1 MDSPTLFP
9 SSVVRG
15 SESHK
20 MIDLS
25 GNPVLRIYYTSRVS
39 ISYLIQLVPILGLH
53 PGPRLGEG
61 ASPEGQ
67 PVREER
73 PISRGM
79 REGKK
84 KREDLYELLSAASGQ
99 DPRCM

>member
-1 MDSPTLFP
+1 MGVSGQECSWIPLAFSP

-39 ISYLIQLVPILGLH
+39 ISCPSLIP
-53 PGPRLGEG
+53 PAPSAPAG
-61 ASPEGQ
+61 AQ
-67 PVREER
+67 P
-73 PISRGM
+73 
-79 REGKK
+79 
-84 KREDLYELLSAASGQ
+84 
-99 DPRCM
+99 

>member
-1 MDSPTLFP
+1 MGISGNEHSGILSVFSQ

-39 ISYLIQLVPILGLH
+39 PSCPSPSSQLLCGKSLLNPDA
-53 PGPRLGEG
+53 RSTEG
-61 ASPEGQ
+61 I
-67 PVREER
+67 VKWK
-73 PISRGM
+73 I
-79 REGKK
+79 
-84 KREDLYELLSAASGQ
+84 REDCG
-99 DPRCM
+99 DWWGGRV

>member
-1 MDSPTLFP
+1 MQFPSIFSP

-39 ISYLIQLVPILGLH
+39 ISCPSKPWAEPWPQVRNGTVAEN
-53 PGPRLGEG
+53 RE
-61 ASPEGQ
+61 EQ
-67 PVREER
+67 PV
-73 PISRGM
+73 G
-79 REGKK
+79 
-84 KREDLYELLSAASGQ
+84 
-99 DPRCM
+99 

>member
-1 MDSPTLFP
+1 MDARGKECSWTPPAFSP

-39 ISYLIQLVPILGLH
+39 ISRSALVPSAYAKAWAE
-53 PGPRLGEG
+53 PG
-61 ASPEGQ
+61 S
-67 PVREER
+67 
-73 PISRGM
+73 
-79 REGKK
+79 
-84 KREDLYELLSAASGQ
+84 
-99 DPRCM
+99 

>member
-1 MDSPTLFP
+1 MRGKECSWTPPAFSP

-39 ISYLIQLVPILGLH
+39 ISRPALVPSAYAKAWAE
-53 PGPRLGEG
+53 PR
-61 ASPEGQ
+61 S
-67 PVREER
+67 
-73 PISRGM
+73 
-79 REGKK
+79 
-84 KREDLYELLSAASGQ
+84 
-99 DPRCM
+99 

>member
-1 MDSPTLFP
+1 MDSSSTFSL

-39 ISYLIQLVPILGLH
+39 LC
-53 PGPRLGEG
+53 
-61 ASPEGQ
+61 
-67 PVREER
+67 R
-73 PISRGM
+73 PS
-79 REGKK
+79 
-84 KREDLYELLSAASGQ
+84 LFA
-99 DPRCM
+99 

>member
-1 MDSPTLFP
+1 MGGEYGCFAVGHLILILPHLGNCMILSKIEFSASHQFLRTVNAYGAPMLFSL

-39 ISYLIQLVPILGLH
+39 VSCP
-53 PGPRLGEG
+53 
-61 ASPEGQ
+61 SPT
-67 PVREER
+67 
-73 PISRGM
+73 
-79 REGKK
+79 
-84 KREDLYELLSAASGQ
+84 
-99 DPRCM
+99 

>member
-1 MDSPTLFP
+1 MESPAFSP

-39 ISYLIQLVPILGLH
+39 ISCLSLIYSACAKSWAVPFSGVGRGRKHNGRAAILG
-53 PGPRLGEG
+53 GE
-61 ASPEGQ
+61 A
-67 PVREER
+67 
-73 PISRGM
+73 
-79 REGKK
+79 
-84 KREDLYELLSAASGQ
+84 YELRYEGGL
-99 DPRCM
+99 D